1 MFADQVDQPCP
12 AEIMRQLPGRGLV
25 QPHQRRMQF
34 ELSRHAE
41 IERGL
46 QRLDGLVAA
55 IRIAGIIGL
64 AHAADDMGDAA
75 PVGQRGGEGQ
85 EHQIAAG
92 HEGVGQAV
100 RAHRDRDIA
109 RQRGVGD
116 VGQGG
121 NIQRMA
127 VAELFCPIR
136 AQRFHAV
143 EQAVPALQLDGVAL
157 PVVEAEHFDAFEAL
171 QRPGEA
177 GGGIL
182 SAGKQHQRGFG
193 LELVAHGVPIALI
206 DARANRWKHRLAR
219 LVSLGRSAP
228 LAA

>member
-1 MFADQVDQPCP
+1 
-12 AEIMRQLPGRGLV
+12 
-25 QPHQRRMQF
+25 MQF
-34 ELSRHAE
+34 ERSGHAE
-41 IERGL
+41 VERGL
-46 QRLDGLVAA
+46 QCLDGLVAA
-55 IRIAGIIGL
+55 VRIAGIVGL

-85 EHQIAAG
+85 EHQVAAG

-100 RAHRDRDIA
+100 GAHGDRDIA
-109 RQRGVGD
+109 GQRGVGD
-116 VGQGG
+116 IGQSG

-127 VAELFCPIR
+127 LAELFCPIR
-136 AQRFHAV
+136 AQRSHAV

-157 PVVEAEHFDAFEAL
+157 PVIESEHFDALKAL

-206 DARANRWKHRLAR
+206 DLRANRWKHLPAR
-219 LVSLGRSAP
+219 LVSLGRRLRLRHKA
-228 LAA
+228 